1 MIFSFF
7 RKLRKI
13 EFWTYIAYVIVLT
26 ICFQSVMVMVLTLLF
41 LGYFRRLWRICDLIS
56 IYYLSVENCPC
67 YLWIEIF
74 DKLRICSWVWPKF
87 CWENFGK
94 LLVTFLAKIK
104 TTVLQENHPCKL
116 QGECLLFLVI
126 RVQIRS
132 DLSFLPNI
140 LVSVFFG
147 WSSRCI
153 WSLCEKLAL

>member
-7 RKLRKI
+7 IKLRKI
-13 EFWTYIAYVIVLT
+13 ECWTYIVYVIVLP
-26 ICFQSVMVMVLTLLF
+26 ISFQSVMVMVLTLF
-41 LGYFRRLWRICDLIS
+41 SPAYFRKLWRICDLIS
-56 IYYLSVENCPC
+56 IYYL
-67 YLWIEIF
+67 F
-74 DKLRICSWVWPKF
+74 GRLRICCWVWPEF
-87 CWENFGK
+87 CWGNFGK

-116 QGECLLFLVI
+116 QGECLLFLLT